1 MFRSKT
7 LWLMVLITATCFI
20 MACDKQTDE
29 ANKLVDEGN
38 AVIKKNNELTTK
50 VSALLPELLGEKMA
64 KAEDLEKYK
73 ADNKAKFDE
82 LVSLCDQLEKG
93 GNEAAAKFEQASAK
107 LKAGDKFQEYT
118 NLKAQEFK
126 KRAEWDKA
134 TGTFVKSFLAEKDA
148 EKADALVG
156 EFNKKQE
163 TMKKDADDLGAK
175 ADKIVKDNPSMF
187 EKK

>member
-1 MFRSKT
+1 MLKT
-7 LWLMVLITATCFI
+7 KNIWLGLLLVAISLSW
-20 MACDKQTDE
+20 ACDAATGE

-38 AVIKKNNELTTK
+38 ALIKKNNEMTAK
-50 VSALLPELLGEKMA
+50 SSALIAELLGDKMT

-82 LVSLCDQLEKG
+82 LVTLCDQLEKG
-93 GNEAAAKFEQASAK
+93 QNEAAAKFEQASAK

-118 NLKAQEFK
+118 SVKAQEFK

-134 TGTFVKSFLAEKDA
+134 TGTFVKAFLAEKDA

-156 EFNKKQE
+156 GFNKTQD
-163 TMKKDADDLGAK
+163 TMKKEADGLMEK
-175 ADKIVKDNPSMF
+175 AEKIVKDNPTMF

>member
-1 MFRSKT
+1 MLKT
-7 LWLMVLITATCFI
+7 KSIWLGFLLVAISLSW
-20 MACDKQTDE
+20 ACDASTGE

-38 AVIKKNNELTTK
+38 AIIKKNNEMTAK
-50 VSALLPELLGEKMA
+50 VSALLPDLLGEKMT

-82 LVSLCDQLEKG
+82 LISLCDQLEKG
-93 GNEAAAKFEQASAK
+93 GNDAAAKFEQASSK

-118 NLKAQEFK
+118 NVKAQEFK

-134 TGTFVKSFLAEKDA
+134 TGAFVKSFVAEKDA
-148 EKADALVG
+148 EKANDLVVA
-156 EFNKKQE
+156 FNKTQD
-163 TMKKDADDLGAK
+163 TMKKEADGLMEK
-175 ADKIVKDNPSMF
+175 AEKIVKDNPTMF